1 MTITPDGLDLRTV
14 NDADIYLN
22 DEVVASLNRS
32 PRDEIS
38 FSYTDPSHKPSES
51 VRERSVSWSLPIT
64 AEYPVITTGG
74 AVPPFFAGLLPE
86 GVRLG
91 VVTSSTKTSTD
102 DHLTLL
108 LAIGADTIGNVRVLP
123 AGVDPPE
130 NSPMFVP
137 ERDSDF
143 REVFERLTGS
153 VEADPVGLSGVQPK
167 VSAAMWST
175 PANTKLGPATLK
187 LNPPTGYPRLV
198 ENEHFFMRM
207 AAACGL
213 RTART
218 RLLHD
223 TQGRSAL
230 LVDRFDRQGDTRIPQ
245 EDACQVAGL
254 YPASKYRIH
263 AETAITTLAEACARG
278 GGSRTAAILE
288 LLRVVVFSWLI
299 GNGDLHGKNLSIYAA
314 QGFWQPTPAY
324 DLLTTQPY
332 AGWKDPMALTLY
344 GRANKLNRTH
354 FMDAAVRLGL
364 RERATSRMIDSIVD
378 AAGEWPD
385 RCEEI
390 GFTDRQTEL
399 LTDMLRSRIETL
411 K

>member
-22 DEVVASLNRS
+22 DEVVASLNRLK
-32 PRDEIS
+32 RDEIG
-38 FSYTDPSHKPSES
+38 FSYTDPSLKPGES
-51 VRERSVSWSLPIT
+51 VRDRSVSWSLPIT
-64 AEYPVITTGG
+64 AGYPVIATGG
-74 AVPPFFAGLLPE
+74 PVPPFFAGLLPE

-123 AGVDPPE
+123 ADVDPPE

-175 PANTKLGPATLK
+175 PANTTMGPAILK

-207 AAACGL
+207 AMPANIPAATDPMDEQL
-213 RTART
+213 RRT
-218 RLLHD
+218 VIAWERVAMPGEQCVLWDLD
-223 TQGRSAL
+223 NRVG
-230 LVDRFDRQGDTRIPQ
+230 VDRSR
-245 EDACQVAGL
+245 GL
-254 YPASKYRIH
+254 D
-263 AETAITTLAEACARG
+263 LA
-278 GGSRTAAILE
+278 
-288 LLRVVVFSWLI
+288 RVSEI
-299 GNGDLHGKNLSIYAA
+299 
-314 QGFWQPTPAY
+314 Q
-324 DLLTTQPY
+324 
-332 AGWKDPMALTLY
+332 
-344 GRANKLNRTH
+344 
-354 FMDAAVRLGL
+354 AAVAKL
-364 RERATSRMIDSIVD
+364 RPSARN
-378 AAGEWPD
+378 
-385 RCEEI
+385 
-390 GFTDRQTEL
+390 
-399 LTDMLRSRIETL
+399 
-411 K
+411 